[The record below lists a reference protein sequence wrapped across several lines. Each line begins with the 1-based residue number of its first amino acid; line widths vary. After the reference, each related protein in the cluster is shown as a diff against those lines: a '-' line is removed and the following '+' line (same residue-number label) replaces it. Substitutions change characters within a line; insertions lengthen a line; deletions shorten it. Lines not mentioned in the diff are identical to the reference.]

1 MKLFILYINLFQTKK
16 IKYYDEQK
24 EMLSKLATIEDKT
37 SHQIKTTHMIGY
49 SKLRYDMD
57 RIKKTFACWTI

>member
-24 EMLSKLATIEDKT
+24 EMLSKLATIED
-37 SHQIKTTHMIGY
+37 SIKTTMIGY

>member
-24 EMLSKLATIEDKT
+24 EMLSKLATIED
-37 SHQIKTTHMIGY
+37 SIKTTDMIGY

>member
-24 EMLSKLATIEDKT
+24 EILSKLVTIED
-37 SHQIKTTHMIGY
+37 SIKTTHMIGY

>member
-24 EMLSKLATIEDKT
+24 EMLSKLATIED
-37 SHQIKTTHMIGY
+37 SIKTTRMIGY